1 MTNNLYKNICL
12 ICFKNL
18 NEEISLF
25 SFFKLNQKICFNCLN
40 KFKIIN
46 KSIIFNNIE
55 IHFLYEYNSFMKT
68 LIYTYKG
75 CYDIKLKEVFLY
87 QFYKQI
93 KAKYKSYIIIFPP
106 SYKDDDLNRGF
117 NHIEEIVKTL
127 NMKYEKLFYK
137 CINYKQS
144 DQKYAN
150 RKDIKKII
158 KIKDDVIITNK
169 KYLIIDDIFT
179 SGSTIKTIVD
189 LLIKNH
195 VKKENI
201 KALIIAK
208 TSQNV
213 EL

>member
-1 MTNNLYKNICL
+1 MNNYLYKNICL

-18 NEEISLF
+18 NEEVSLF
-25 SFFKLNQKICFNCLN
+25 SFFKLNQKVCLSCLK
-40 KFKIIN
+40 KFEVIN
-46 KSIIFNNIE
+46 KSILFNRVE
-55 IHFLYEYNSFMKT
+55 VTFLYEYNNFIKT
-68 LIYTYKG
+68 LIYQYKG

-93 KAKYKSYIIIFPP
+93 KRKYKGYTIIFPP
-106 SYKDDDLNRGF
+106 SFKDDDLKRGF

-144 DQKYAN
+144 SQKYVD

-158 KIKDDVIITNK
+158 KIKEDVAITNK

-179 SGSTIKTIVD
+179 SGSTLKTIID
-189 LLIKNH
+189 LLINNR
-195 VKKENI
+195 VKRENI

-208 TSQNV
+208 TSKNV